1 MPSSKPS
8 YDLPWSLPCP
18 VVREEQIGITI
29 VVDMLLTGFGS
40 KYLNI
45 LKVGEGLREAAI
57 REGYTRFKREKD
69 SAELASIA
77 ARHQLAS
84 AALQASV
91 GAILQR
97 MVFDIEALTDPMAPP
112 ELGWKTRDQAKLGS
126 MKVRVPLLQK
136 RAQGREISG
145 LSAYEQ

>member
-8 YDLPWSLPCP
+8 YDPPWSLPCP
-18 VVREEQIGITI
+18 VLREEQIGITI

-40 KYLNI
+40 KYLNT
-45 LKVGEGLREAAI
+45 LKVG
-57 REGYTRFKREKD
+57 EGYTRFKREKD
-69 SAELASIA
+69 SAEFASIA

-112 ELGWKTRDQAKLGS
+112 ELGWKARDQADLGS